1 MNLDRAG
8 GSSLQD
14 SSCLTTA
21 TILPKAP
28 PLDSLRAFDASLLTL
43 SKRQERQMEKQKAT
57 SGFQRRRT
65 IRLTAEEDD
74 RQNRFER
81 LSSEFMHDIR
91 HHAPDVHMLP
101 LSDVNS
107 RYAGF
112 SGASNTRPL
121 RRIRRLIVSSPLQH
135 RDHHPPGSG
144 LGGTIHNEQIPVMNS
159 RPKHGITHG
168 SHKIGS
174 RRIVDQQFVQ
184 IDLLVHVIISRW
196 RKSGRHR
203 RKVQRNPLI
212 FRDAIQKS
220 RSQNTQREGHGGRYS
235 SRQHMNVRVLC

>member
-81 LSSEFMHDIR
+81 LSSEFMRDIR

-121 RRIRRLIVSSPLQH
+121 RRIRRLIVSSP
-135 RDHHPPGSG
+135 SS
-144 LGGTIHNEQIPVMNS
+144 TAIIT
-159 RPKHGITHG
+159 RP
-168 SHKIGS
+168 
-174 RRIVDQQFVQ
+174 
-184 IDLLVHVIISRW
+184 DLASAER
-196 RKSGRHR
+196 STM
-203 RKVQRNPLI
+203 
-212 FRDAIQKS
+212 S
-220 RSQNTQREGHGGRYS
+220 RSPS
-235 SRQHMNVRVLC
+235 

>member
-28 PLDSLRAFDASLLTL
+28 PLDSLRAVSALRFSR
-43 SKRQERQMEKQKAT
+43 SQKGRKGRWKKQKAT

-174 RRIVDQQFVQ
+174 RRIVDQQFVP
-184 IDLLVHVIISRW
+184 D
-196 RKSGRHR
+196 
-203 RKVQRNPLI
+203 
-212 FRDAIQKS
+212 
-220 RSQNTQREGHGGRYS
+220 
-235 SRQHMNVRVLC
+235 